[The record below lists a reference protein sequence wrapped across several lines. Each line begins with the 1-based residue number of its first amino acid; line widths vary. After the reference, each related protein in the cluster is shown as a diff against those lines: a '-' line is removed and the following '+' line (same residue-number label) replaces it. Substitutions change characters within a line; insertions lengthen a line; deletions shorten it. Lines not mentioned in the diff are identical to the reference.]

1 MTGTTVADV
10 NASAQENLSAV
21 LYKKG
26 DLRLEN
32 LPIPQPK
39 DDEVLLR
46 MASVGIC
53 GSDVAFW
60 VKGNLGGDGMY
71 PVVDPL
77 ILGHEASGTVVKVG
91 INVTNLKEGD
101 RVAIEPGVGCRYC
114 DFCKVGRYNLCPDEL
129 FCATPPTSG
138 NIARFYTHP
147 ADFCFKIP
155 DHVTLEEAALCE
167 PLAVGI
173 HVSRRAEL
181 SMGQTVFITGAGPIG
196 LINMLVAK
204 YMGVSQVIMSDVRAD
219 RLEFAKKLGA
229 DHTITV
235 DASYDSIKLAKEVV
249 DTLGTR
255 PDVTIECSGAEISL
269 QAAIRATQS
278 GGKVVLVGYTPAE
291 VTVPLVDAAT
301 REVDIRGVFRYQN
314 CYPAALSMV
323 ASGKVDVKQLITH
336 NFTLEETLQAFETAR
351 TGAGGAIKVMIHC

>member
-1 MTGTTVADV
+1 MTGSTLTDV
-10 NASAQENLSAV
+10 EPTENLSAI

-32 LPIPQPK
+32 LPVPEPK

-71 PVVDPL
+71 PVKDPL
-77 ILGHEASGTVVKVG
+77 VMGHEASGTVVKVG
-91 INVTNLKEGD
+91 ANVTDLKPGD

-138 NIARFYTHP
+138 NISRYYVHP
-147 ADFCFKIP
+147 ADFCFKLP
-155 DHVTLEEAALCE
+155 DHVSLDEGALCE

-173 HVSRRAEL
+173 KVSRRADL
-181 SMGQTVFITGAGPIG
+181 GMGQVVLITGAGPIG
-196 LINMLVAK
+196 LINLLVAK
-204 YMGVSQVIMSDVRAD
+204 YMGVSKVLMTDVRGD
-219 RLEFAKKLGA
+219 RLEFAKQLGA
-229 DHTITV
+229 DHTITL
-235 DASYDSIKLAKEVV
+235 DGTHDSITLAKEVV
-249 DTLGTR
+249 DTLGVR

-269 QAAIRATQS
+269 QTAIRATKS
-278 GGKVVLVGYTPAE
+278 GGRVVLVGYTPAE

-301 REVDIRGVFRYQN
+301 REVDIRGVFRYEN

-323 ASGKVDVKQLITH
+323 ASGKVNVKQLITH
-336 NFTLEETLQAFETAR
+336 NYTLEETLEAFETAR